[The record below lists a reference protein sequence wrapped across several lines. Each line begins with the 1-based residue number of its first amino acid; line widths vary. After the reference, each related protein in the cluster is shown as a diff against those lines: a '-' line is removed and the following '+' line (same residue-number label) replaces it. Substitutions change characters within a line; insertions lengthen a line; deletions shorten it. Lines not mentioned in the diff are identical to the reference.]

1 MNSYEVSAVIE
12 PQEGGV
18 CNFEAGVIS
27 GVASAGQTVVFSVNA
42 NDGYRLKT
50 IYVVSEASD
59 TIIPTLQNGN
69 YQFTMPESPVTVH
82 VEFMASHAID
92 IADEIMAGGQ
102 VSVAGDLAFMGDNI
116 SVTAQPNVGWRL
128 NEVMVTS
135 GEDTVP
141 VNYGAGGTMSFIMPD
156 ADVVVSAVFERSI
169 GDRFELVNDLNDITA
184 DGIYMIANRQYGRAM
199 KFFESDEDE
208 KTFMGTAAGEWID
221 ENQSILLANEKSCL
235 FSLDNMRIDS
245 LVVSGVNQKFAV
257 ADLNTGNGYLI
268 ANGEFVVT
276 TPDPRNR
283 RAYLSL
289 DDSACLMR
297 FIEKPSQ
304 LASAPT
310 VSYVLEGD
318 EFRYL
323 NAGAAEQVSLYKLV
337 DAHAVNVAATTSGVV
352 TVTSET
358 LDDGTVQR
366 GCEVSFTVEPGEGYI
381 VSDVTVTTT
390 TGDTIEVVLDAEN
403 GVYTFVMPGDDVT
416 ITATFEVPVPEF
428 IRGDLNNSGGVEMDD
443 LTDLIN
449 YLLTGNGEDIN
460 LLAANCDQI
469 GDVTM
474 DDLTCLIN
482 YLLTGT
488 W

>member
-1 MNSYEVSAVIE
+1 M
-12 PQEGGV
+12 
-18 CNFEAGVIS
+18 IS

-42 NDGYRLKT
+42 NDGYRLNT
-50 IYVVSEASD
+50 IYVVSEAGD

-82 VEFMASHAID
+82 VEFIASHAID

-128 NEVMVTS
+128 NEVLVTC

-141 VNYGAGGTMSFIMPD
+141 VSYGAGGTMSFIMPD

-257 ADLNTGNGYLI
+257 ADLNTGTSL
-268 ANGEFVVT
+268 
-276 TPDPRNR
+276 RSR
-283 RAYLSL
+283 RSWLL
-289 DDSACLMR
+289 L
-297 FIEKPSQ
+297 P
-304 LASAPT
+304 L
-310 VSYVLEGD
+310 
-318 EFRYL
+318 
-323 NAGAAEQVSLYKLV
+323 LV
-337 DAHAVNVAATTSGVV
+337 MYWR
-352 TVTSET
+352 VTSSAISM
-358 LDDGTVQR
+358 Q
-366 GCEVSFTVEPGEGYI
+366 
-381 VSDVTVTTT
+381 
-390 TGDTIEVVLDAEN
+390 VLPNRSASTN
-403 GVYTFVMPGDDVT
+403 LWMPM
-416 ITATFEVPVPEF
+416 P
-428 IRGDLNNSGGVEMDD
+428 
-443 LTDLIN
+443 
-449 YLLTGNGEDIN
+449 
-460 LLAANCDQI
+460 
-469 GDVTM
+469 
-474 DDLTCLIN
+474 
-482 YLLTGT
+482 
-488 W
+488 